1 MTLIAMNS
9 AKGSPGVST
18 AALAF
23 TLTWPAPVL
32 LAECDPAG
40 GDLLAGYLARY
51 ELPANRGVL
60 PLASSALRGTA
71 EQDLT
76 GNLID
81 LDAPRLQ
88 RMALPGLTEPAQS
101 ASLNLAWTSLADFF
115 ARMADRTVIA
125 DCGRL
130 AAAHPPFALL
140 ARADLVLLTL
150 RPHSLRT
157 LSPAMSAVTALR
169 RQLPAGFVENNLGLL
184 LVGGGIAAREVARHL
199 GAPVV
204 ASLPWDAPTA
214 GALCGDGRGRRR
226 AALMRRAAAAHDGV
240 TEFIGSRRIDSALA
254 RRDTDRLPAV
264 VLP

>member
-1 MTLIAMNS
+1 MTLIAIVS
-9 AKGSPGVST
+9 AKGSPGAST

-23 TLTWPAPVL
+23 TLTWPSPVM

-60 PLASSALRGTA
+60 PLASAALRGTA
-71 EQDLT
+71 EAELA

-81 LDAPRLQ
+81 LDAPRQQ

-101 ASLNLAWTSLADFF
+101 ATLDLAWTSLGEFF
-115 ARMADRTVIA
+115 ARMAAQVVIA

-130 AAAHPPFALL
+130 SAAHPPWALL
-140 ARADLVLLTL
+140 AKADLVLLAL

-157 LSPAMSAVTALR
+157 VSPAMSAVTAMR
-169 RQLPAGFVENNLGLL
+169 RQLPAGFVENSLGLL
-184 LVGGGIAAREVARHL
+184 LIGGGIGGREVSRHL
-199 GAPVV
+199 GVPVV
-204 ASLPWDAPTA
+204 ASLPWDTSTA

-226 AALMRRAAAAHDGV
+226 APLMRRSAAAYESITAM
-240 TEFIGSRRIDSALA
+240 IAARRMDSALS
-254 RRDTDRLPAV
+254 RRDTEPLTP

>member
-1 MTLIAMNS
+1 MTLIAIVS
-9 AKGSPGVST
+9 AKGSPGAST
-18 AALAF
+18 AGLAF

-60 PLASSALRGTA
+60 PLASAALRGTA
-71 EQDLT
+71 EQELA

-81 LDAPRLQ
+81 LDAPRQQ
-88 RMALPGLTEPAQS
+88 RMALPGLTEPGQS
-101 ASLNLAWTSLADFF
+101 ATLNMAWTSLGEFF
-115 ARMADRTVIA
+115 ARMTAQMVIA

-130 AAAHPPFALL
+130 SAAHPPWGLL
-140 ARADLVLLTL
+140 ARADLVLLAL

-157 LSPAMSAVTALR
+157 VSPAVSAVTAMR

-184 LVGGGIAAREVARHL
+184 LIGGGIAGREVSRHL
-199 GAPVV
+199 GVPVA
-204 ASLPWDAPTA
+204 ASLPWDPPTA

-226 AALMRRAAAAHDGV
+226 AALMRKSAAAYENITAL
-240 TEFIGSRRIDSALA
+240 IASRRMDSALS
-254 RRDTDRLPAV
+254 RRDTEPLLP